1 MPSMAQNFELS
12 GLFSKFMDRH
22 LVFPILEFHQEKGI
36 YDATD
41 IMQAKLALLK
51 TTNMVD
57 FAMDIHK
64 ALTGSEEVP
73 QEMKEH
79 RSTVV
84 ARLRQLQHDVDP
96 IIKCLENPN
105 VVRNFRQDKA
115 FNLQVLLLLLLLLS
129 N

>member
-1 MPSMAQNFELS
+1 MANHELS
-12 GLFSKFMDRH
+12 PLFSKFMDRH
-22 LVFPILEFHQEKGI
+22 LIFPILEFHQEKGI
-36 YDATD
+36 YDAND

-51 TTNMVD
+51 DTNMVD

-64 ALTGSEEVP
+64 ALTGSEDVP

-79 RSTVV
+79 RSKVV
-84 ARLRQLQHDVDP
+84 ARLRQLQRDVDP

-115 FNLQVLLLLLLLLS
+115 FNLQVNIYNS
-129 N
+129 CISSEPHS